1 MKGISLPHSSYCSFT
16 AIDDHRALVF
26 GGNVAGRRVDNLY
39 LIDFNIMVI
48 VFVAWLPQPQCMHF
62 AGWESVSLY
71 GFAALVR
78 FLISCTFMSFSVL
91 LLLIDASIMSSS
103 P

>member
-1 MKGISLPHSSYCSFT
+1 MCNPMAIMGNSLASKFVYIPWQMCNTIDCSN
-16 AIDDHRALVF
+16 AIKFL
-26 GGNVAGRRVDNLY
+26 
-39 LIDFNIMVI
+39 
-48 VFVAWLPQPQCMHF
+48 WLPQPQCMHF

-78 FLISCTFMSFSVL
+78 CLISCTFMSFSVL
-91 LLLIDASIMSSS
+91 LLLIDASIMSGS